1 VTNKP
6 TIVRYAAG
14 GRRNVLLIMVDN
26 SMGLNLMAND
36 MNFDSRAGLAQ
47 NAAHH
52 TLTNLRDT
60 RTETVTN
67 DLRRVHVSATEL
79 KGDTLSPGTAL
90 TVTAN
95 GGEVLGLKVRTLLRA
110 QLGDEIFNSWF
121 NSLEIDQVDGEVVR
135 ASVPVKFLRNWI
147 QSHYAEQLLRCCQAE
162 FKGVQR
168 VEVVLRTPGAVIQ
181 RATVQQNL
189 RSEQHDDDASIGQRA
204 TPARAMPTP
213 HQRTQVGAFEGSPLD
228 PRYTFDSFVIGAS
241 NRMSHAGATQV
252 AETIFSETRSFNPLF
267 IHSTV
272 GLGKTHLLHAIAWDV
287 KRRTPHAQVLYL
299 TAERFRYQ
307 FVEALRSSDPMAFKD
322 KFRSIDLLLIDDL
335 EFLHGHQTEQEFDHI
350 INSLLDGGKQVVVAS
365 ARAPNQIEK
374 LNERM
379 RSRLTRGLVTELGAL
394 DYDLRLRVLEKRMAE
409 KRQMDPSFE
418 MGRDVLELL
427 ADKLT
432 ESGRE
437 LEGAITR
444 LHATWQYMKTPIKL
458 DIAETVIRDLVQ
470 GAEPKRI
477 KIEDIIKTVSRHFG
491 VSKGDILSQRRH
503 RSVVWPRQIGMYLS
517 KQMTTRSLPEIGR
530 RFGNR
535 DHTTVL
541 HAIRKI
547 DGCLTADAKLKDEL
561 EDLKRQIG
569 N

>member
-1 VTNKP
+1 
-6 TIVRYAAG
+6 
-14 GRRNVLLIMVDN
+14 
-26 SMGLNLMAND
+26 MAND
-36 MNFDSRAGLAQ
+36 MNFDSRAGQAHNDAQ
-47 NAAHH
+47 SAVSTMRDARADAA
-52 TLTNLRDT
+52 
-60 RTETVTN
+60 VN
-67 DLRRVHVSATEL
+67 DIRRVHVSATEL
-79 KGDTLSPGTAL
+79 KGDTLSPGSSLA
-90 TVTAN
+90 VTAN
-95 GGEVLGLKVRTLLRA
+95 GGEVRGQKVRTLLRA

-121 NSLEIDQVDGEVVR
+121 NSLEIDQVEGEVVR

-162 FKGVQR
+162 FKGIQR

-181 RATVQQNL
+181 RPTSAPLNSRADL
-189 RSEQHDDDASIGQRA
+189 SEDQEAVASQRT
-204 TPARAMPTP
+204 TPTRTQPTP
-213 HQRTQVGAFEGSPLD
+213 QQRTQVGAFEGSPLD

-252 AETIFSETRSFNPLF
+252 AETVFSENRGFNPLF

-272 GLGKTHLLHAIAWDV
+272 GLGKTHLLHAIAWEV

-394 DYDLRLRVLEKRMAE
+394 DYDLRLRVLEKRMSE

-477 KIEDIIKTVSRHFG
+477 KIEDIIKTVSRHYG

>member
-1 VTNKP
+1 
-6 TIVRYAAG
+6 
-14 GRRNVLLIMVDN
+14 
-26 SMGLNLMAND
+26 
-36 MNFDSRAGLAQ
+36 
-47 NAAHH
+47 
-52 TLTNLRDT
+52 
-60 RTETVTN
+60 
-67 DLRRVHVSATEL
+67 
-79 KGDTLSPGTAL
+79 
-90 TVTAN
+90 
-95 GGEVLGLKVRTLLRA
+95 
-110 QLGDEIFNSWF
+110 
-121 NSLEIDQVDGEVVR
+121 
-135 ASVPVKFLRNWI
+135 
-147 QSHYAEQLLRCCQAE
+147 
-162 FKGVQR
+162 
-168 VEVVLRTPGAVIQ
+168 VLRTPGAVSQ
-181 RATVQQNL
+181 RSAVLPVARDSNN
-189 RSEQHDDDASIGQRA
+189 GQSDSSVGPR
-204 TPARAMPTP
+204 PSPTRP
-213 HQRTQVGAFEGSPLD
+213 QAGVLSGTMSGQQRTQVGPFEGSPLD

-252 AETIFSETRSFNPLF
+252 AETIFSENRGFNPLF

-272 GLGKTHLLHAIAWDV
+272 GLGKTHLLHAIAWEV

-307 FVEALRSSDPMAFKD
+307 FVEALRSSDPLAFKD

-394 DYDLRLRVLEKRMAE
+394 DYDLRLRVLEKRLAE
-409 KRQMDPSFE
+409 KRQMDPTFE
-418 MGRDVLELL
+418 MGHDVLELL

-477 KIEDIIKTVSRHFG
+477 KIEDIIKTVSRHYG

-547 DGCLTADAKLKDEL
+547 DACLTADAKLKDEL